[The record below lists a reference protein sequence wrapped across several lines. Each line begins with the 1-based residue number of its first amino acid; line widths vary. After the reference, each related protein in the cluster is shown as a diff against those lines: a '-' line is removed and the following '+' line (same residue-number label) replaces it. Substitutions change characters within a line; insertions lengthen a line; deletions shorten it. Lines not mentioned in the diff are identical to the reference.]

1 MESQEWDGNEGVG
14 NQRGN
19 CGNLG
24 GIVKNVENRGGNAGN
39 QGGNL
44 SAAVNITQNSNG
56 NDEFKEWKEV
66 KIKENKHIC
75 KNLFHAFDLVSFL

>member
-1 MESQEWDGNEGVG
+1 MQTEQTIRQSQNRELGNGMWDMRRIWMESQEWDGNEDVG

-24 GIVKNVENRGGNAGN
+24 GIVKNKENRGGNAGN

-44 SAAVNITQNSNG
+44 SAAVNIT
-56 NDEFKEWKEV
+56 
-66 KIKENKHIC
+66 
-75 KNLFHAFDLVSFL
+75 

>member
-1 MESQEWDGNEGVG
+1 MQTEQTIRQSQNRELGNGMWEMRRIWMESQEWDGNEGVG

-44 SAAVNITQNSNG
+44 SAAVNIT
-56 NDEFKEWKEV
+56 
-66 KIKENKHIC
+66 
-75 KNLFHAFDLVSFL
+75 